1 MQKDKVKK
9 EVTKQLTLEE
19 KQKAARN
26 WWNMQTEDEQIWLMM
41 QFGFAGPFNPK
52 KVKPDEMVQMHAAAN
67 VAYPK
72 KRNR

>member
-1 MQKDKVKK
+1 MKSKK
-9 EVTKQLTLEE
+9 EANPLTPEE

-26 WWNMQTEDEQIWLMM
+26 WWNFQTEDEQIWLMM

-52 KVKPDEMVQMHAAAN
+52 KVKIDEMVQMHAAATID
-67 VAYPK
+67 YPK